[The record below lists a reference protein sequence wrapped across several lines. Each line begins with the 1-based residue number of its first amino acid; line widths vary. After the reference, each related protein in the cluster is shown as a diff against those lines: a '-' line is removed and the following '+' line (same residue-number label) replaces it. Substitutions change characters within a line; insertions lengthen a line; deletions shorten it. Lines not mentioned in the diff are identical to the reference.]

1 METKKSNMHGYNR
14 KKLKWAIRN
23 NFVFFVIAGIIC
35 IIIGLIFGKG
45 VFNYERVKSVES
57 LLGKTVHTIHRR
69 TGLTDADVEKLRNE
83 HPDFDWE
90 GTWDRQRWQSG
101 VERQKEERSQMKARE
116 K

>member
-1 METKKSNMHGYNR
+1 
-14 KKLKWAIRN
+14 
-23 NFVFFVIAGIIC
+23 
-35 IIIGLIFGKG
+35 
-45 VFNYERVKSVES
+45 
-57 LLGKTVHTIHRR
+57 
-69 TGLTDADVEKLRNE
+69 LTDADVEKLRNE